1 MMREIDILVVSHVF
15 MSVSWVS
22 HFSMT
27 FNFINVIHGSSG
39 VYSTYCL

>member
-1 MMREIDILVVSHVF
+1 MLVYVSHVF
-15 MSVSWVS
+15 MSVSRLS